1 MAIPSQHP
9 DCTPEIKTMRHARD
23 EDGAALVVVLIFMT
37 VFGLI
42 ISGLLTISSASFGFT
57 RTVSNHESK
66 VYAADAGVSF
76 GIQQLSL
83 NNELC
88 PTTGVTGPAI
98 QNLTVGGRNVSIAC
112 EDTTGSTGGADG
124 WAIITTSTG
133 ADSLVLEGAAAANER
148 KNISGPVFVGGGVD
162 WGTSMKVEGGNF
174 YQRALAPATA
184 CVNPPPSI
192 GAVDSGDKL
201 ELETPPYGYHCRQM
215 ALPDPAHVPPVK
227 PDETLP
233 RSPTGDNH
241 LTCRTFSPGVY
252 LNKPVL
258 VDNNYFEP
266 GTYYFKFNDQ
276 ILIQA
281 QTVYGGEP
289 GAGET
294 RIYSTTGA
302 PCAVHSPPQTGGVQ
316 WIFGGGSSLLVNN
329 PDGHLELFRRTGEP
343 APATN
348 NMSIVAVP
356 NDSTPADPSVPDGP
370 WTAAGWTPNSLPT
383 TTRFIDKGE
392 GTTPDM
398 AIHGMIYAPKQ
409 WVALRATNTS
419 LAQALGG
426 IVAYK
431 LTLMSSA
438 NVSGFAVSAQP
449 GLPGDRYVLI
459 TACAPAVAVPVGG
472 SCPVASGTER
482 PVMSSAVVTIRND
495 AARTT
500 KVHSWRT
507 RGPSD
512 S

>member
-1 MAIPSQHP
+1 
-9 DCTPEIKTMRHARD
+9 MRNRHRHD

-42 ISGLLTISSASFGFT
+42 IGGLLTLSSASFGFT
-57 RTVSNHESK
+57 RAVSDHEAK

-76 GIQQLSL
+76 GIQQLHL

-88 PTTGVTGPAI
+88 PTTGVAGPAI
-98 QNLTVGGRNVSIAC
+98 QSLDVNGRSVSIAC

-133 ADSLVLEGAAAANER
+133 PDSLTLEGAAAANER

-162 WGTSMKVEGGNF
+162 WSTSMKVEGGNF
-174 YQRALAPATA
+174 YQRAIAPATT
-184 CVNPPPSI
+184 CLNPPPSF
-192 GAVDSGDKL
+192 GPVGSGDKL

-215 ALPDPAHVPPVK
+215 AVPDPAHVPPVK
-227 PDETLP
+227 PDETQP
-233 RSPTGDNH
+233 AQSKFGDNDS
-241 LTCRTFSPGVY
+241 TCRTFSPGLY
-252 LNKPVL
+252 LEKPVL
-258 VDNNYFEP
+258 VSKNYFEP

-276 ILIQA
+276 IVIQQQA
-281 QTVYGGEP
+281 VYGGEP
-289 GAGET
+289 GPGET
-294 RIYSTTGA
+294 RILPTTGA
-302 PCAVHSPPQTGGVQ
+302 SCAVHNPPQTGGVQ

-329 PDGHLELFRRTGEP
+329 PDGHLELFRRIAEP

-356 NDSTPADPSVPDGP
+356 DDSAVGGP
-370 WTAAGWTPNSLPT
+370 WSAAGWTPNSLPT
-383 TTRFIDKGE
+383 TTRFIDKGQ
-392 GTTPDM
+392 GQTPDM
-398 AIHGMIYAPKQ
+398 AIHGLIYAPKQ

-419 LAQALGG
+419 QAQALGG

-431 LTLMSSA
+431 LTLMNSA
-438 NVSGFAVSAQP
+438 NVTGFAVSAEP

-459 TACAPAVAVPVGG
+459 TACAPAVASPVGG
-472 SCPVASGTER
+472 SCPVAPGTER
-482 PVMSSAVVTIRND
+482 PVLSSAVVTIKND

-500 KVHSWRT
+500 KVQSWRT